1 MSQVDNNMETPLD
14 CAKLLGTFIIII
26 IIIIII
32 IYYCL
37 HVHVPPDANIRQG
50 TGSGV
55 LIAVPIPMGVAC
67 EGVAVEDAIQVALRE
82 AE

>member
-14 CAKLLGTFIIII
+14 CAKLLGTF